1 MLPETR
7 QLIDILLVEDSP
19 SDAALALEAF
29 AHAKVTNRMHHV
41 SDGVEAMD
49 FLRRQGAYAEAPRP
63 DIILLDLN
71 MPRKDGREVLAE
83 IKADE
88 DLKVIPVLVM
98 TSSQAECDV
107 LKSYSLH
114 CNGYIVKPM
123 DFDQFIEAVLSID
136 RFWFA
141 VVKLPPRPRP

>member
-1 MLPETR
+1 MTSDTPR
-7 QLIDILLVEDSP
+7 LIDILLVEDSP

-29 AHAKVTNRMHHV
+29 AHAKVANRIHHG
-41 SDGVEAMD
+41 SDGVEAME
-49 FLRRQGAYAEAPRP
+49 FVRRQGAYSAAPRP
-63 DIILLDLN
+63 DLILLDLN

-98 TSSQAECDV
+98 TSSQAESDV

-114 CNGYIVKPM
+114 CNGYIVKPLE
-123 DFDQFIEAVLSID
+123 FDQFIEAVLSID

-141 VVKLPPRPRP
+141 VVKLPPHPRG